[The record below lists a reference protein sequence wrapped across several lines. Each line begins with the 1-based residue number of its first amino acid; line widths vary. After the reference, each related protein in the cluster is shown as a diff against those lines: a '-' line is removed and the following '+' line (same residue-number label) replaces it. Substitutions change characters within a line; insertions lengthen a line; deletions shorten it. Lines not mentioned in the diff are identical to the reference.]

1 MKADT
6 LYQIDREIHEGFNL
20 TMMKPFNL
28 EAAHIYGVEV
38 FPGERPMMI
47 PVAEH
52 PDIYTMLD
60 SSSVAEDISP
70 YTMFAIVTTGWAAP
84 IEDVADVE
92 DGLPPSKHPK
102 RRRVRVLMLVDQE
115 TDQIMSSLR
124 FGDSDDV
131 IYNEEREGAGSL
143 MDAVESLMRTA
154 KKHKRG
160 RNLND

>member
-6 LYQIDREIHEGFNL
+6 LRLIDREIHDGFKL
-20 TMMKPFNL
+20 TMMKPFDL

-60 SSSVAEDISP
+60 SSTVAEDISP
-70 YTMFAIVTTGWAAP
+70 YSMFAIVTTGWAAP
-84 IEDVADVE
+84 ITDVTDVE

-102 RRRVRVLMLVDQE
+102 RRRVRVLILVEQE
-115 TDQIMSSLR
+115 TDKIMTSLR
-124 FGDSDDV
+124 FGDSDEV
-131 IYNEEREGAGSL
+131 IYNEERDGAGSL

-160 RNLND
+160 SNFND